1 MEAMKQLARFDR
13 QESMFRQGQTFQPS
27 AGSNLGPVKLHALQG
42 GMHDRPKFVGQM
54 PPQRA
59 AAPARFQRPSSLAAA
74 PAPAPAPVP
83 APAPAQPTVPQEV
96 PRHPAI
102 RIAWGRLKKM
112 DAQQLADTLAD
123 VIARMQAKNIP
134 PGIIVQIQARLAN
147 FAVNGL
153 PDAEVEITESEVKQ
167 MDAELLTLEDAE
179 ARDAQNSSGTSSW
192 LIAVGA
198 AIGIGL
204 LVDWVSG

>member
-1 MEAMKQLARFDR
+1 
-13 QESMFRQGQTFQPS
+13 
-27 AGSNLGPVKLHALQG
+27 
-42 GMHDRPKFVGQM
+42 
-54 PPQRA
+54 
-59 AAPARFQRPSSLAAA
+59 
-74 PAPAPAPVP
+74 
-83 APAPAQPTVPQEV
+83 
-96 PRHPAI
+96 
-102 RIAWGRLKKM
+102 M